1 MPIRILVID
10 DEPLIGQL
18 LAYQL
23 SGAGYEVLVEQDGYK
38 ALSRFA
44 LLAPDLVLLD
54 VMMPNIN
61 GWDVCRQ
68 IRSASDVPI
77 IMLTAKQG
85 DSDVIAGLTSGA
97 DDYIGKPFSMGQLL
111 ARVEAVLRRATPRAS
126 EPRRTATNAV
136 ALAAPL
142 VATQKTALTP
152 LPAAVVKPELPAAP
166 DLPRLGPHMAA
177 LRQSR
182 GMSLHQAERV
192 CAVRWEFL
200 QAIETEQFGFVPR
213 KELRHALN
221 AYAELLGVDLR
232 PYIHPRRKPE
242 RPPLPVS
249 LAISAILL
257 LAVVLAAVSWYV
269 L

>member
-1 MPIRILVID
+1 MPIRIFVID

-23 SGAGYEVLVEQDGYK
+23 SGAGYEVLTEQDGYK

-44 LLAPDLVLLD
+44 LVAPDLVLLD

-68 IRSASDVPI
+68 IRSASNVPI

-85 DSDVIAGLTSGA
+85 DSDVITGLTSGA

-111 ARVEAVLRRATPRAS
+111 ARVEAVLRRSTPHSGELRRPMVAPPAFATSAQRAPAVILPPPIAPPEES
-126 EPRRTATNAV
+126 PPTTEP
-136 ALAAPL
+136 
-142 VATQKTALTP
+142 
-152 LPAAVVKPELPAAP
+152 
-166 DLPRLGPHMAA
+166 PRLGPHLAA

-200 QAIETEQFGFVPR
+200 QAIETEQFNFVPR
-213 KELRHALN
+213 AELRQALN
-221 AYAELLGVDLR
+221 SYATFLGVDLR
-232 PYIHPRRKPE
+232 PYLQPRRKAA
-242 RPPLPVS
+242 RQPLPFSV
-249 LAISAILL
+249 AISALL
-257 LAVVLAAVSWYV
+257 LIAVLLAAVSWYV

>member
-1 MPIRILVID
+1 MPIRIFVID

-44 LLAPDLVLLD
+44 LVAPDLVLLD

-68 IRSASDVPI
+68 IRSASNVPI

-85 DSDVIAGLTSGA
+85 DSDVITGLTSGA

-111 ARVEAVLRRATPRAS
+111 ARVEAVLRRSTPRVS
-126 EPRRTATNAV
+126 EPRRLSSPSASA
-136 ALAAPL
+136 AASAAAP
-142 VATQKTALTP
+142 P
-152 LPAAVVKPELPAAP
+152 LPTSPATPALSRP
-166 DLPRLGPHMAA
+166 ARANSQEAELPRLGPHLAA
-177 LRQSR
+177 LRTAR

-213 KELRHALN
+213 KDLRHALH

-232 PYIHPRRKPE
+232 PYI
-242 RPPLPVS
+242 RPHRTAVRQPLPVS
-249 LAISAILL
+249 LAISALL
-257 LAVVLAAVSWYV
+257 LIAKAR
-269 L
+269 